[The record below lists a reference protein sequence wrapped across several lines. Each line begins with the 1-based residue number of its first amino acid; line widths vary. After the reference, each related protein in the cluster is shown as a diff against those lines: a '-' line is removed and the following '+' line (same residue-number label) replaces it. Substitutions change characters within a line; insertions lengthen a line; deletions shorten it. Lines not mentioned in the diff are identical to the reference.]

1 MRATADFS
9 AQACGK
15 GNWADT
21 GVLTGEFSA
30 HRINK
35 ARSERKTL
43 SHLLVTT
50 CCPQQLTLDQHSL
63 SVAKPELSQHQQLR
77 GPDGMDTVHRC

>member
-15 GNWADT
+15 GSWADT

-30 HRINK
+30 HRIKK
-35 ARSERKTL
+35 ARSERKNAFP
-43 SHLLVTT
+43 SSGDNLLPPTADSGSAFSI
-50 CCPQQLTLDQHSL
+50 CCK
-63 SVAKPELSQHQQLR
+63 A
-77 GPDGMDTVHRC
+77 